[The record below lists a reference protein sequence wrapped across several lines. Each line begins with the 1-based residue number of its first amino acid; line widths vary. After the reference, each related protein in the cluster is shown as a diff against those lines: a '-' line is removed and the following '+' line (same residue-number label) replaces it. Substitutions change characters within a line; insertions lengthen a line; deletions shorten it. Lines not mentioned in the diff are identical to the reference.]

1 MSLEQSS
8 QPKSV
13 AEPQKGQPSAKNQ
26 TVQSVDG
33 THSKQTQQFYSRFSA
48 NEPQSS
54 QEGLNLISSLTAVEP
69 PKQVVNQ
76 SPTDDTV
83 SSRVQKNSK
92 RRGSTSST
100 GTLSDIIQDIKISPR
115 EAKMAADS
123 TPTKGTYI
131 W

>member
-13 AEPQKGQPSAKNQ
+13 AKQQKDQPSAKSQ
-26 TVQSVDG
+26 TAQSVDEAQ
-33 THSKQTQQFYSRFSA
+33 SKQARQFLSRFSA

-54 QEGLNLISSLTAVEP
+54 QEGLNLISSLTDVEP
-69 PKQVVNQ
+69 PKQTVNQ
-76 SPTDDTV
+76 SPTDETV

-92 RRGSTSST
+92 RRGSASST

-123 TPTKGTYI
+123 MPTKGTHI
-131 W
+131 